1 MAYYHPQLV
10 HFAIALLVVGVI
22 LRLISLAGRPAFV
35 APAAFTLLLVGTIA
49 ATLAVQSGV
58 AAHGPVERVPGSRD
72 AVVEHEEWGI
82 RTRNVFFAVIAIEA
96 VAFLLWR
103 SPRRRMALIAS
114 GVVGLAGLF
123 CLYEAG
129 EHGGELV
136 YAYAGGVGIRSGDP
150 ADVER
155 LLLAGLYNGAQA
167 ERKAGR
173 APEAAKLMAL
183 AGERHPNNAEVQL
196 AAAESLLLDRKDAP
210 RGARQ
215 AARDPAAA
223 REPIAAHPPR
233 PLDRRRARGV
243 RAERRRRRG
252 GAGAAHRVS
261 RRRAAEA
268 AAGRHLSSSPVLA
281 GLMR

>member
-10 HFAIALLVVGVI
+10 HFAIALLVVGVV

-82 RTRNVFFAVIAIEA
+82 RTRNVFWGVIAIEA
-96 VAFLLWR
+96 VALLLWR
-103 SPRRRMALIAS
+103 SPRRRLAYIAS
-114 GVVGLAGLF
+114 GVIGLVGLF

-136 YAYAGGVGIRSGDP
+136 YSYAGGVGIRSGDP

-155 LLLAGLYNGAQA
+155 LLLAGLYHSAQA

-173 APEAAKLMAL
+173 LEDASKLMTL
-183 AGERHPNNAEVQL
+183 AGERHPNNPEVQL
-196 AAAESLLLDRKDAP
+196 AAAESLLLDRKDP
-210 RGARQ
+210 R
-215 AARDPAAA
+215 AALDKLRAIQPPHENRSLRIRHGLLTADALEASGQKDGAAA
-223 REPIAAHPPR
+223 VVQALVTEYPDVPR
-233 PLDRRRARGV
+233 LKQRLDT
-243 RAERRRRRG
+243 
-252 GAGAAHRVS
+252 
-261 RRRAAEA
+261 
-268 AAGRHLSSSPVLA
+268 LK
-281 GLMR
+281 